1 MLILLCFVPAFSAA
15 LQVVGASL
23 ALAGLSYPA
32 SRFWYT
38 HNWRK
43 INQNKIFEHK
53 MLRWVARHGS
63 ASLRHVLI
71 NRLQFSSQQC
81 WWSYWSAGSWLL
93 QI

>member
-1 MLILLCFVPAFSAA
+1 VPAFSAA

-53 MLRWVARHGS
+53 MLRWVARM
-63 ASLRHVLI
+63 AQLCVLC
-71 NRLQFSSQQC
+71 LS
-81 WWSYWSAGSWLL
+81 
-93 QI
+93 